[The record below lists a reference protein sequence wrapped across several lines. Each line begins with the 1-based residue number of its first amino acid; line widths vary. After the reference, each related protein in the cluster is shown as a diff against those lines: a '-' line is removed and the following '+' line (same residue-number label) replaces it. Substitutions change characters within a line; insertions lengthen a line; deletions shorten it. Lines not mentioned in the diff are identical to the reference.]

1 MDWISREVRALM
13 DKHCTTDPFKLA
25 DYLGYELIPF
35 YFSRIRGMILVIDN
49 DTYIGYSTR
58 LPRRLQSLVVYH
70 EIAHRLLHRGNYFM
84 LLENTYFHPGKFERQ
99 ANRFVAELVLSE
111 RRPLPGETI
120 YEFAARH
127 EVPVE
132 LVQEIVVK
140 YAVK

>member
-58 LPRRLQSLVVYH
+58 LPRRLQSLVLLVQFLLLICSFPLLTLITTYICATYQVYLAPLYPQD
-70 EIAHRLLHRGNYFM
+70 AHR
-84 LLENTYFHPGKFERQ
+84 
-99 ANRFVAELVLSE
+99 A
-111 RRPLPGETI
+111 
-120 YEFAARH
+120 
-127 EVPVE
+127 
-132 LVQEIVVK
+132 
-140 YAVK
+140 